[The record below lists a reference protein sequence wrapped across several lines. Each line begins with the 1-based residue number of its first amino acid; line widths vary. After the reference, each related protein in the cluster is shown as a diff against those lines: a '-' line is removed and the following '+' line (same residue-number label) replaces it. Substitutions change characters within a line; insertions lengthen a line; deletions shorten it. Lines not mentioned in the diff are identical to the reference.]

1 MKNEVYVPS
10 GKNII
15 NDSPWPPDFEPTVK
29 EMRHK
34 LYEFGAKREGL
45 DEPPREEMRKLRQ
58 YYAVK
63 FRSWLKDGNRDMSQ
77 LLCHYYA
84 VAKMSNRCW
93 ERAVSIM
100 EKYRLAS
107 LSYIYVCELQV
118 SLTKLYIC
126 MRTCWANPTFLRATC
141 WLRLDTM
148 LDGVC

>member
-29 EMRHK
+29 EMRRK
-34 LYEFGAKREGL
+34 LYEFGGKREGF

-93 ERAVSIM
+93 ERAISIM
-100 EKYRLAS
+100 EKYRFAS
-107 LSYIYVCELQV
+107 LRSIF
-118 SLTKLYIC
+118 SPNNFIYIC
-126 MRTCWANPTFLRATC
+126 
-141 WLRLDTM
+141 
-148 LDGVC
+148 